1 MKEMPPTDQPERR
14 PEISLEEIENEKEA
28 EEVAGKLR
36 EAIRYHNYRYYVL
49 DDPVISDRDYDQLM
63 QQLQELEEEFPELIT
78 PDSPTQQVGG
88 KPQEELGTVEHP
100 QPMLSLQA
108 AYEEEAV
115 RHFDQTCREELG
127 ENEVQYVAEPKY
139 DGLAIELIYED
150 GRLTVASTRGDGET
164 GENVTENIKT
174 IKEIPLALLQ
184 ENGNPPPP
192 RIVLRGEVYM
202 RKDEFQEMN
211 NRRIEEGQ
219 DPFANP
225 RNAAAG
231 SLRQLDPNVTARRP
245 LHVFV
250 YELAGAEG
258 LGLDTQWET
267 IRTLPQWGLRVNSD
281 WIKFCNGIEEV
292 LEYHQQLAEQR
303 ESLPYEIDGVVY
315 KVNELS
321 KREILGF
328 RERDP
333 RWALAYKFQPLRATS
348 EIKEIRVQVGRT
360 GALTP
365 IASLEPV
372 EIGGVKVK
380 RASLHNQSEIERK
393 DIRIGDTVLVERAGD
408 VIPQVVR
415 PIPDERDGSE
425 KSFTMPHCCPVCD
438 AEVILSEDKQHAY
451 CTNVN
456 CPAQIRERLIHYA
469 SREGMDI
476 EGLGEKVAEQ
486 LISEGLIKSIAD
498 LYELTKADLLE
509 LERFANKSA
518 ENLLGEIEGS
528 KERSL
533 PRFLYALGIPEVG
546 EHLSRVLCEHYQN
559 LEDLM
564 EASEEELQ
572 EIHEIGPEVAQS
584 IAGFFNESANKK
596 LVQEILAA
604 GLELNNPYGE
614 QQAPLE
620 GLTFVFTGS
629 LDHWTRSEIKQ
640 KVEELGG
647 RATSSVSSNTDY
659 VVAGPGAGSKLEQ
672 AEELDLPVMDE
683 EEFVKFLE
691 NR

>member
-1 MKEMPPTDQPERR
+1 MPPTDQPERR

>member
-1 MKEMPPTDQPERR
+1 
-14 PEISLEEIENEKEA
+14 
-28 EEVAGKLR
+28 
-36 EAIRYHNYRYYVL
+36 
-49 DDPVISDRDYDQLM
+49 
-63 QQLQELEEEFPELIT
+63 
-78 PDSPTQQVGG
+78 
-88 KPQEELGTVEHP
+88 
-100 QPMLSLQA
+100 
-108 AYEEEAV
+108 
-115 RHFDQTCREELG
+115 
-127 ENEVQYVAEPKY
+127 
-139 DGLAIELIYED
+139 
-150 GRLTVASTRGDGET
+150 
-164 GENVTENIKT
+164 
-174 IKEIPLALLQ
+174 
-184 ENGNPPPP
+184 
-192 RIVLRGEVYM
+192 
-202 RKDEFQEMN
+202 
-211 NRRIEEGQ
+211 GQ

-604 GLELNNPYGE
+604 GLELHNPYGE